1 MLQRIHSQLRRL
13 SPRARL
19 ALAVLLTGA
28 VAVLDL
34 VSGSDL
40 SLTLF
45 YLIPIGGLA
54 WYNGERAA
62 QLLTVIS
69 AFCWLADGLVGTFH
83 PGIAAWNTAIRTG
96 FVLIVVLLIAQLRQ
110 AYELQRTLAGHD
122 SLTGLANFRTLSAA
136 LGQQL
141 TPSGPGA
148 WGLTVAYLDLDD
160 FKQVNDRLGH
170 AAGNTVLLAVA
181 DAIRSSLRAG
191 DLSARVGGDE
201 FVVVLTNCDAPQ
213 ACNVLERL
221 RTTIQ
226 ARSDAEHWGI
236 SASIG
241 AVCLSASSAPEQ
253 VDSVLQRADAALYRA
268 KFAGKN
274 RVLIEPWHEPAAPGK
289 ARIEQSVGG

>member
-1 MLQRIHSQLRRL
+1 MLQRIHGQLRRL

-62 QLLTVIS
+62 QLLTIIS

-96 FVLIVVLLIAQLRQ
+96 FVLIVVLLITQLRQ

-136 LGQQL
+136 LGHQL

-148 WGLTVAYLDLDD
+148 GADRPCSLTSRH
-160 FKQVNDRLGH
+160 RL
-170 AAGNTVLLAVA
+170 
-181 DAIRSSLRAG
+181 AI
-191 DLSARVGGDE
+191 
-201 FVVVLTNCDAPQ
+201 
-213 ACNVLERL
+213 
-221 RTTIQ
+221 I
-226 ARSDAEHWGI
+226 
-236 SASIG
+236 
-241 AVCLSASSAPEQ
+241 
-253 VDSVLQRADAALYRA
+253 AALPLSL
-268 KFAGKN
+268 FALLRCAEAADG
-274 RVLIEPWHEPAAPGK
+274 RPARLPSGGSRPG
-289 ARIEQSVGG
+289 SSG